1 MTARFLIVLV
11 AGVISMN
18 TGGCASDYSAR
29 DDLSSGQIIG
39 LVIPVA
45 TVESMSSEDFIQLF
59 DSSVTEDRLKN
70 SGVGAGKGAAIGTVA
85 GVGIGALL
93 GCAATGPYAPICWGT
108 VLIPSAVIGAGT
120 GAVQGSDTDSRERA
134 EVAPTQLHDVNK
146 VIPDMQHDYLTK
158 EDLDIRAL
166 RVVRRKIP
174 DIKIIPADPNGDRY
188 RFAANDI
195 TKTKYSDVNLV
206 LAGLSVR
213 LEGKREDQPKV
224 ALLVDATWLLT
235 KNDTSM
241 ESIVEDRIV
250 EGSYKSE
257 YFFLSEW
264 LTEDGALLKDH
275 INNGLDYSFNNAF
288 AALTETEED
297 KWIGISPGEP
307 F

>member
-1 MTARFLIVLV
+1 MAAQLLIVLV
-11 AGVISMN
+11 AGVIFMI

-39 LVIPVA
+39 LVIPEA
-45 TVESMSSEDFIQLF
+45 TVKSVRSDDFIQLF

-70 SGVGAGKGAAIGTVA
+70 SGVGAGKGAAIGTVT
-85 GVGIGALL
+85 GVGLGALL

-108 VLIPSAVIGAGT
+108 VLIPAAVIGAGT
-120 GAVQGSDTDSRERA
+120 GAVQGSDTDSRERV
-134 EVAPTQLHDVNK
+134 EVTPTQLHDANE
-146 VIPDMQHDYLTK
+146 VILDMQHDYLTK

-174 DIKIIPADPNGDRY
+174 DIKFIPANPSGDRY
-188 RFAANDI
+188 RFAANDF
-195 TKTKYSDVNLV
+195 TKTKYSDINLV

-213 LEGKREDQPKV
+213 FEGKQEDKPKV

-235 KNDTSM
+235 KNDPSM

-250 EGSYKSE
+250 EGSYSSE

-264 LTEDGALLKDH
+264 LTEDGALLKEH

-297 KWIGISPGEP
+297 KWSGISPGEP